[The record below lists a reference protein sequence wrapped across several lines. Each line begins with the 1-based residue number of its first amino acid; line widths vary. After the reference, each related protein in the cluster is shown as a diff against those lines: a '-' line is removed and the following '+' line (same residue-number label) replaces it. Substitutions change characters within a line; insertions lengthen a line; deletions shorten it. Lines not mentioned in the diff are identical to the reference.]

1 MLTEMLCSGLM
12 LLDSTLQPIAF
23 NAEAVA
29 IFSFPAKP
37 DNITDASQFL
47 GEVVK
52 SKLLLKGK
60 KGEPQFVTE
69 YFSEQGRYNC
79 RVLSL
84 RALLKS
90 QSESELS
97 VALILEPSCSDDLA
111 LQQLAHEYR
120 LTSREVETV
129 ALLVE
134 GLTSKEIANRMNI
147 SANTVKAFIRRVM
160 LKLNTTTRS
169 GIVGKLAS
177 LRS

>member
-1 MLTEMLCSGLM
+1 MLTEMLCSGFM

-29 IFSFPAKP
+29 IFSFPALP
-37 DNITDASQFL
+37 DNITDASRFL

-60 KGEPQFVTE
+60 KGEPEFVTE
-69 YFSEQGRYNC
+69 YLSEQRRYNC

-84 RALLKS
+84 RAFLKS
-90 QSESELS
+90 QSEFS
-97 VALILEPSCSDDLA
+97 VALILEPSCSDDLT
-111 LQQLAHEYR
+111 LQQLAREYN